1 MNQQEW
7 ISQWIA
13 QNRAT
18 PVGPE
23 FVAQV
28 MTAATAAPR
37 KKSVSISFLT
47 SLTTRVS
54 RRINA
59 FQSRPLLVASGA
71 VGGFLRV
78 AVFLYVLLF
87 VC

>member
-7 ISQWIA
+7 MSQWIT
-13 QNRAT
+13 QNRVT

-23 FVAQV
+23 FVAEV
-28 MTAATAAPR
+28 MTAVTATPR
-37 KKSVSISFLT
+37 KKSLSISFLT

-54 RRINA
+54 QRIIT

-78 AVFLYVLLF
+78 AVFIYVLLF
-87 VC
+87 IQ

>member
-18 PVGPE
+18 PVSAE
-23 FVAQV
+23 FVAEV
-28 MTAATAAPR
+28 MTAVTGAPR
-37 KKSVSISFLT
+37 RKTLSISFLT

-54 RRINA
+54 QRMIA

-71 VGGFLRV
+71 VGGVLRV
-78 AVFLYVLLF
+78 AVILYVLLF